1 MKKKSIDKLYQEKL
15 KDFGQIPDEHVWG
28 SITASLDNKKKKRRV
43 IPIWWRLG
51 GVASVLAIVL
61 FLVFQTGSLKTP
73 ETNLTDTKNDPSS
86 VSEEVERVNPNDLE
100 AFPKINNEV
109 TTTTSNKSQ
118 DIPSDSMELLN
129 IPAIQVASE
138 TGQKN
143 TNTPPNKFAGIAA
156 EDLNSDKLNTTVT
169 NNTVGA
175 AKTNDNIETIKS
187 EGLIEN
193 DRPDTRI
200 VTADIQ
206 KNKSAEEKK
215 PAEAELEQIAL
226 DATKS
231 PRDLVSDKEVI
242 DNTSVLAP
250 EKDPKKSIF
259 EDIATEDVTELTETN
274 DARWAIGPKLAP
286 VYFSSLTQGSPIHSS
301 FQNNSKSGNVNF
313 SYGLSVSYNVS
324 KKLQLRS
331 GIHKVDYGYDT
342 NDVSFSS
349 SLNAA
354 TSSLINNIDYTL
366 SSQNLVVKSM
376 SSSAAKLASES
387 AMDVA
392 ATDPSLDGRMI
403 QEFGYLEVP
412 VELTYAVFDRKLGLN
427 VIGGVSSLFLINNS
441 VILESE
447 GIATQMGEAN
457 NINDVNLSTNIGI
470 GFSYTISDKM
480 IVNLEPMFKYQLN
493 TFSNAAGNFQPYS
506 IGVYSGLTFKF

>member
-1 MKKKSIDKLYQEKL
+1 MKKKRIDKLYQEKL
-15 KDFGQIPDEHVWG
+15 KDFGQIPDEHVWA
-28 SITASLDNKKKKRRV
+28 SIAASLDNKKKKRRV

-73 ETNLTDTKNDPSS
+73 ETILTDTNNGPSS
-86 VSEEVERVNPNDLE
+86 VSEEVEPVNPNDLE
-100 AFPKINNEV
+100 AFPKINSDV

-118 DIPSDSMELLN
+118 DITSDTIELLN

-138 TGQKN
+138 TGQRS
-143 TNTPPNKFAGIAA
+143 TNKPANRIPGVAS
-156 EDLNSDKLNTTVT
+156 EDLNSEKSNTTVA
-169 NNTVGA
+169 NNTVGVS
-175 AKTNDNIETIKS
+175 KTNDTIEDIKS
-187 EGLIEN
+187 ERLIGN
-193 DRPDTRI
+193 DRLDTRI

-206 KNKSAEEKK
+206 KNKSTAEKNL
-215 PAEAELEQIAL
+215 AEAAAQQIAM

-231 PRDLVSDKEVI
+231 PRDLVSDKKVI
-242 DNTSVLAP
+242 DNTSVLVP
-250 EKDPKKSIF
+250 EKNSKKSIF
-259 EDIATEDVTELTETN
+259 EDIPAEDVTELSETN
-274 DARWAIGPKLAP
+274 DARWTIGPKVAP

-301 FQNNSKSGNVNF
+301 FQNNAKSGNVNF

-354 TSSLINNIDYTL
+354 TNSLINNIDYTL
-366 SSQNLVVKSM
+366 SSKNLVVKSV

-470 GFSYTISDKM
+470 GFSYSVGDKM
-480 IVNLEPMFKYQLN
+480 IINLEPMFKYQLN
-493 TFSNAAGNFQPYS
+493 TFSNAAGNFRPYS